1 MKLLRFA
8 TDYLNDV
15 LGLSRIQI
23 RSDGYE
29 FELSENV
36 DYDGDWDIERI
47 DVDKI
52 KILAEERRIS
62 RLKEIF
68 TLNFD
73 SRKKEVENQK
83 KATISRNQFMVLQS
97 LRHLLRSVKK

>member
-52 KILAEERRIS
+52 KTKKQMLKWIKINLKRIDEPDFKKGFSKKKMIAE
-62 RLKEIF
+62 
-68 TLNFD
+68 LN
-73 SRKKEVENQK
+73 KIKI
-83 KATISRNQFMVLQS
+83 T
-97 LRHLLRSVKK
+97 